1 MEREIYFIGREGNTH
16 KNRYPSGSNVY
27 NEHFQNTEADMRG
40 YQFCFGTVLVGS
52 IAGGEEGSLDEL
64 E

>member
-1 MEREIYFIGREGNTH
+1 MERKIHFIGREGNTH
-16 KNRYPSGSNVY
+16 KKHCPSGSNVY
-27 NEHFQNTEADMRG
+27 NEHLQNTEADMRG

-52 IAGGEEGSLDEL
+52 VAGGEEDSLDEL